1 MIAATIDNESS
12 AAAHETCAAR
22 CSRYTVSRL
31 QDGQRCAWDTFVKNH
46 DLGSIFHT
54 LAWRDTVKQT
64 FDHEDTYL
72 LVLRGGEIVGVLPMF
87 LVNSRFAGRLL
98 MSVPCAVEGG
108 VLAVE
113 GEAAGALFNAAKRIA
128 TERNCAAIDLRSERA
143 AFPDI
148 PIVDRYVGFRRELP
162 DSAAD
167 VLGWLPRKA
176 RAAARNG
183 RHKFRLSISYG
194 DEHLREVWR
203 LYTISMRRLASLNYP
218 YRFFETLVDLTP
230 RRHWVSL
237 VRWNGKPVAGLI
249 TLLFKDRV
257 VPYFLGTT
265 SEARRCSAA
274 NFIYLDSMERGV
286 AAGYR
291 IFDFGRSRRD
301 NIGSFDFKR
310 FQGFEPR
317 PLQYQSYV
325 LPGQRP
331 PDLSPQSPRYG
342 LARRIWPHLPLSL
355 TRALGARLSAHIPG

>member
-1 MIAATIDNESS
+1 MIAATIENESS

-72 LVLRGGEIVGVLPMF
+72 LVLRGGEIVGVFPMF

-113 GEAAGALFNAAKRIA
+113 SEAAGALFNEAKRIA

-218 YRFFETLVDLTP
+218 FLFFETLAKLTP
-230 RRHWVSL
+230 GRHWVSL
-237 VRWNGKPVAGLI
+237 VRWNDKPVAGLV

-257 VPYFLGTT
+257 VPYFLGTIG
-265 SEARRCSAA
+265 EARRCSAA
-274 NFIYLDSMERGV
+274 NFIYLDAMERGV

-301 NIGSFDFKR
+301 NTGSFDFKR

-317 PLQYQSYV
+317 PLHYQCHV
-325 LPGQRP
+325 LPGHRAP
-331 PDLSPQSPRYG
+331 NLSPDNPRYE

>member
-1 MIAATIDNESS
+1 MIAAAIETESN
-12 AAAHETCAAR
+12 AAAHRTCAAESSR
-22 CSRYTVSRL
+22 CTVARL
-31 QDGQRCAWDTFVKNH
+31 QNGQCAAWDTFVKNH
-46 DLGSIFHT
+46 EFGSIFHT
-54 LAWRDTVKQT
+54 IAWRDTVKQT
-64 FDHEDTYL
+64 FGHEDIYL
-72 LVLRGGEIVGVLPMF
+72 LAERDGVIVGVLPMF

-108 VLAVE
+108 VLAVD
-113 GEAAGALFNAAKRIA
+113 GEAADALFNEAKRIA

-143 AFPDI
+143 AFPSI

-162 DSAAD
+162 DSADD

-218 YRFFETLVDLTP
+218 YRFFETLVKRTP
-230 RRHWVSL
+230 GSHWVSL
-237 VRWNGKPVAGLI
+237 VRWNGKPVAGLV

-265 SEARRCSAA
+265 SEAKRCSAA

-301 NIGSFDFKR
+301 NTGSFDFKR

-317 PLQYQSYV
+317 PLQYQCHV
-325 LPGQRP
+325 LPGHRAP
-331 PDLSPQSPRYG
+331 NLSPENPRYG